1 MLNNLRDIAD
11 NEIADIVGTI
21 SGMGGFHEGEEQYI
35 SDELKKCVNTLMS
48 LAYQEAMNDIKCSA
62 DKLIQEREV

>member
-1 MLNNLRDIAD
+1 MLNALKNKVD

-21 SGMGGFHEGEEQYI
+21 SGMSGLHEGEEQYI

-48 LAYQEAMNDIKCSA
+48 LAYKEAMNDIKSSA

>member
-1 MLNNLRDIAD
+1 MLNDLEKIAD
-11 NEIADIVGTI
+11 NEISDIVGTI
-21 SGMGGFHEGEEQYI
+21 SGMSGLHGGEEQYI

-48 LAYQEAMNDIKCSA
+48 LAYKEAMNDIKSSA